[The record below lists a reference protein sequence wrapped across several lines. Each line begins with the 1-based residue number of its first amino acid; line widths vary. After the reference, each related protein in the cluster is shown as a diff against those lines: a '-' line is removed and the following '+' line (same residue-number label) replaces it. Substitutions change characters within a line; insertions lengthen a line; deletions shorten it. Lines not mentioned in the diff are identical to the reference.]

1 MFTLLHWLPA
11 TTGSVV
17 VAMVVA
23 SLLPMLWMY
32 IAKWLAGFQLH
43 NNQAPRDFMM
53 QATGA
58 AARARAAE
66 QNSYETLPLFLA
78 AAVLA
83 LVYFVPLSVVSV
95 LVWLYVLLRVLY
107 GLAYI
112 ANWAFFR
119 SAVWALGLACP
130 LLLMYLVYRMS

>member
-23 SLLPMLWMY
+23 SLLPVLWVAIGKM
-32 IAKWLAGFQLH
+32 LAGFSGKD
-43 NNQAPRDFMM
+43 NAAPREFMAH
-53 QATGA
+53 ATGA

-66 QNSYETLPLFLA
+66 QNSYETLPLFLVA
-78 AAVLA
+78 ASLA
-83 LVYFVPLSVVSV
+83 LVYFVPLSVVSA
-95 LVWLYVLLRVLY
+95 LAWLYVLLRVLY

-130 LLLMYLVYRMS
+130 LLLMYLVYRMA

>member
-23 SLLPMLWMY
+23 SLLPMLWVY
-32 IAKWLAGFQLH
+32 IAKLLAGFGIKDNH
-43 NNQAPRDFMM
+43 APREFMAR
-53 QATGA
+53 ATGA

-119 SAVWALGLACP
+119 SAVWLLGLACP
-130 LLLMYLVYRMS
+130 LLLMYLVYRMA